1 LSRVTDK
8 PNRQETTLFVEDE
21 VLVRMPIAQ
30 YLRDCG
36 YRVIEAAN
44 ADEAM
49 TVLMQAGG
57 VPGGLV
63 SIVRHVVNHLG
74 MRLAAARR

>member
-1 LSRVTDK
+1 MRLTDK
-8 PNRQETTLFVEDE
+8 PNLQKILFVEDE

-44 ADEAM
+44 AEEAM
-49 TVLMQAGG
+49 TVLMQKETA
-57 VPGGLV
+57 V
-63 SIVRHVVNHLG
+63 
-74 MRLAAARR
+74 A